1 MALLLCAVT
10 LSSRKPALTTP
21 GSPALVLGLLCFRD
35 LSSSWN
41 PSIGRQGLCGLL
53 SAVSWPRA
61 HL

>member
-1 MALLLCAVT
+1 MALPLCAVT
-10 LSSRKPALTTP
+10 LSSWKPALTTP
-21 GSPALVLGLLCFRD
+21 GSPALVLGLLCFCD